1 MHGKMPV
8 MQLGWLSL
16 AIAATVAYHLVL
28 KLTPAGVNPFLALT
42 LTYAAVALLL
52 GLGLALGQG
61 PFEWRHE
68 LRLLNWTTVALAA
81 TIVALDLGFLFLYR
95 SGYDVSLGALV
106 TQSTAALLLLVIGV
120 LVFRERLSVANGIGL
135 LLCLVGLWLVNRR

>member
-1 MHGKMPV
+1 

-28 KLTPAGVNPFLALT
+28 KLTPAGVNPFLSLT
-42 LTYAAVALLL
+42 LTYAGVSLLL
-52 GLGLALGQG
+52 GLSLVLGPG

-68 LRLLNWTTVALAA
+68 LRALNWTTLALAA

-95 SGYDVSLGALV
+95 TGYDVSLGALV
-106 TQSTAALLLLVIGV
+106 TQSTASLLLLVIGV
-120 LVFRERLSVANGIGL
+120 LVFRERLSLANGIGL
-135 LLCLVGLWLVNRR
+135 ALCLAGLWLVNKRG

>member
-1 MHGKMPV
+1 MPI

-16 AIAATVAYHLVL
+16 AIAATVAYHLIL
-28 KLTPAGVNPFLALT
+28 KLTPAGVNPFLSLM
-42 LTYAAVALLL
+42 LTYAAVAVLL
-52 GLGLALGQG
+52 GFGLALGPG

-68 LRLLNWTTVALAA
+68 LRALNWTTIALAA

-106 TQSTAALLLLVIGV
+106 TQSAAALLLLVIGV
-120 LVFRERLSVANGIGL
+120 LVFRERLSVANGFGL
-135 LLCLVGLWLVNRR
+135 LLCLVGLWL